1 MRLGGELFRRYDDP
15 ADWIA
20 AVREAGYSAALC
32 PLPIGASD
40 AEVRAYS
47 RAARAAGV
55 VIAEVGAWSN
65 PISPDPR
72 ERAEALEKN
81 RRALDLADR
90 IGARC
95 CVNVAGSCSS
105 EFWYAAHEANLS
117 TATFDLIVETV
128 RSIIDAVRPTRTVYA
143 LEAMPWAWPDSPAS
157 YRKLLDAI
165 DRQAA
170 GAHLDPVNLVS
181 SPRLYFANASLIRE
195 CFRELGPR
203 IASCHA
209 KDVRLDPRRLT
220 VHLDEVVPGDGAL
233 DYAVYLA
240 ELARLPA
247 DTPLVLEHLKCE
259 ADYRRGADYI
269 RGVGRRIG
277 VRVD

>member
-1 MRLGGELFRRYDDP
+1 MRLGGELFAKWDDP
-15 ADWIA
+15 AGWAA
-20 AVREAGYSAALC
+20 AVRAAGYAAARC
-32 PLPIGASD
+32 PLPPGAGD
-40 AEVRAYS
+40 VEVRAYE
-47 RAARAAGV
+47 RAAAEAGI

-105 EFWYAAHEANLS
+105 DFWYAAAPANLS
-117 TATFDLIVETV
+117 QATFDLIVETV
-128 RSIIDAVRPTRTVYA
+128 RSIIDAVRPKRTVYA
-143 LEAMPWAWPDSPAS
+143 VETMPWIWPDSPAACS
-157 YRKLLDAI
+157 RLLKAVDRK
-165 DRQAA
+165 AA

-181 SPRLYFANASLIRE
+181 SPRLYFANADLIRE

-209 KDVRLDPRRLT
+209 KDILLDPRRLT
-220 VHLDEVVPGDGAL
+220 VHLQEVAPGDGAL
-233 DYAVYLA
+233 DYGVYLA

-247 DTPLVLEHLKCE
+247 DTPLMLEHMSSE
-259 ADYRRGADYI
+259 AEYRRGADYI
-269 RGVGRRIG
+269 RGVARRIG
-277 VRVD
+277 VSLS